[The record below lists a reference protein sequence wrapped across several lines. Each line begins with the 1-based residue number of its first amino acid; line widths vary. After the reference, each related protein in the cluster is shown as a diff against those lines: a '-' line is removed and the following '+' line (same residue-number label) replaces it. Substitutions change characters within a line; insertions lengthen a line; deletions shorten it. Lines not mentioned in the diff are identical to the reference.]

1 MTECKVGDIVSV
13 EFPFSD
19 FQTQKRR
26 PGLVL
31 VADNNDILLARLT
44 THPPR
49 DAADVALWHWVDAGL
64 PKPSTVRL
72 TKLATIDCRLVH
84 HRIGRLHPDDSKA
97 IAQAWQ
103 QMTAN
108 MLIALCQPSI

>member
-1 MTECKVGDIVSV
+1 MTTFRVGDIVSV

-19 FQTQKRR
+19 LHNQKRR

-31 VADNNDILLARLT
+31 ITGDVDFVVARVT

-49 DAADVALWHWVDAGL
+49 DPSDIALTHWAEIGL
-64 PKPSTVRL
+64 PRASTVRL
-72 TKLATIDCRLVH
+72 TKLATIDQRLVH
-84 HRIGRLHPDDSKA
+84 HPIGHLHSEDSQA

-103 QMTAN
+103 QLATILATT
-108 MLIALCQPSI
+108 LCA

>member
-13 EFPFSD
+13 EFLFSD
-19 FQTQKRR
+19 LQTQKRR

-31 VADNNDILLARLT
+31 AADSNDVLLARLT

-49 DAADVALWHWVDAGL
+49 DAADVALTRWTEAGL

-84 HRIGRLHPDDSKA
+84 HRIGRLHPDDGVA
-97 IAQAWQ
+97 AAQAWQ
-103 QMTAN
+103 QIAANILTA
-108 MLIALCQPSI
+108 LRR

>member
-1 MTECKVGDIVSV
+1 MTAFKVGDVVSV

-19 FQTQKRR
+19 LQTHKRR

-31 VADNNDILLARLT
+31 VSGDIDLLVARIT

-49 DAADVALWHWVDAGL
+49 EASDVALQRWSEIGL
-64 PKPSTVRL
+64 PRASTIRL
-72 TKLATIDCRLVH
+72 TKLATIDHRLVH
-84 HRIGRLHPDDSKA
+84 HKIGRLHPDDGWS

-103 QMTAN
+103 QMTTAF
-108 MLIALCQPSI
+108 ATEFPK